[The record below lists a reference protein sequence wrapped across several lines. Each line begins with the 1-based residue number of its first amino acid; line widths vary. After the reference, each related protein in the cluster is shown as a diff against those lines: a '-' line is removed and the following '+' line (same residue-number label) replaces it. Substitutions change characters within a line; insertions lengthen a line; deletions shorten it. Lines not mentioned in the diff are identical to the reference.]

1 MHLQSQPNRRYYAFF
16 IYQFAVLGILL
27 SSCNKSNFSSK
38 NHMKEENHAVN
49 FAQVDYEPVV
59 FSHRQGFEGQGNEE
73 VFEQGIIA
81 LDLLLIV
88 DNSKSMG
95 EEQVNLSTKLQPLLS
110 EVSHV
115 DWRIKVVS
123 TDPADECK
131 LPHIQKGDINFE
143 KSFSAQVT
151 GLGVLGSHLEQGITQ
166 GVVGLTC
173 SSAPWV
179 RPHSA
184 IAVLIVSDE
193 DNCSSDGKDCKGE
206 SYDNEQFLI
215 DYINTVNRKPK
226 ETAFVYGIIWEPGA
240 ICINGGNEGGDF
252 SASAQFG
259 KKWGWYSSLYALANG
274 EFRHLNEVTTRP
286 IAECLTFLAFE
297 SERIRVEKAELKSK
311 FK

>member
-1 MHLQSQPNRRYYAFF
+1 MHLRLQPIRRYYAIFMTKF
-16 IYQFAVLGILL
+16 LLAAILL
-27 SSCNKSNFSSK
+27 LSCNKSNFASK
-38 NHMKEENHAVN
+38 DNKKEENHTVN
-49 FAQVDYEPVV
+49 FSQVDYEPVV
-59 FSHRQGFEGQGNEE
+59 FSHIQGFEGQGSEE

-131 LPHIQKGDINFE
+131 LPHIQKGDLNFE

-173 SSAPWV
+173 PGAPWV
-179 RPHSA
+179 RP
-184 IAVLIVSDE
+184 IQPLL
-193 DNCSSDGKDCKGE
+193 C
-206 SYDNEQFLI
+206 
-215 DYINTVNRKPK
+215 
-226 ETAFVYGIIWEPGA
+226 
-240 ICINGGNEGGDF
+240 
-252 SASAQFG
+252 
-259 KKWGWYSSLYALANG
+259 
-274 EFRHLNEVTTRP
+274 
-286 IAECLTFLAFE
+286 
-297 SERIRVEKAELKSK
+297 
-311 FK
+311 